1 MTLTPREKAY
11 QRASIQV
18 PIVRPGTIRR
28 DGRGG
33 EAGPGGVK
41 LRSRKSAPLLSLEVA
56 RPPMSGPPPSKAL
69 PAVPVA

>member
-1 MTLTPREKAY
+1 MTLMPREKAY

-18 PIVRPGTIRR
+18 PIVRPGTIRK

-33 EAGPGGVK
+33 DGLR
-41 LRSRKSAPLLSLEVA
+41 LRSRKSAPLLSLEIA